1 MSGDFGGG
9 ATVLRRC
16 GRGGE
21 VDGGAAG
28 LRGSTVALERT
39 ARRGGVAGRDTD
51 GWSLNT
57 NFQYF
62 SGYYFFALIDI
73 IF

>member
-1 MSGDFGGG
+1 MLLGMSGDFGGG

-28 LRGSTVALERT
+28 LCGSTVALERT

-51 GWSLNT
+51 G
-57 NFQYF
+57 
-62 SGYYFFALIDI
+62 
-73 IF
+73 